1 LTNKI
6 RKLIKNITI
15 KSSNE
20 AISKPDIKILKTI
33 SKVEDSTNI
42 ETWTIEVIYNCNKNN
57 PGIID
62 VIMTVSPDHCVPFN
76 LYWKKNCKET
86 SNNKF
91 KIDIFW
97 FLSLNLLIIKFLL
110 KLDVFPNIN
119 IGITPKGNEVIKSG
133 KWETNS
139 IILNR
144 IDAQNKLTLSKD
156 MHSISFYVSYAEEG
170 VNININRI

>member
-1 LTNKI
+1 MTNKI

-91 KIDIFW
+91 KIDIF
-97 FLSLNLLIIKFLL
+97 
-110 KLDVFPNIN
+110 
-119 IGITPKGNEVIKSG
+119 
-133 KWETNS
+133 
-139 IILNR
+139 
-144 IDAQNKLTLSKD
+144 
-156 MHSISFYVSYAEEG
+156 
-170 VNININRI
+170 